1 MNISAEEIAPN
12 IHILRGHDD
21 GCGYGDD
28 FSWACVVLSEGNRA
42 TVKSLVA
49 DHGATNREN
58 YIKITEWL
66 KSRGATYV
74 EWERYKDGKNIPIKF
89 TLK

>member
-1 MNISAEEIAPN
+1 MSISAEELAPN
-12 IHILRGHDD
+12 IYILRIHED
-21 GCGYGDD
+21 GGCYGDA
-28 FSWACVVLSEGNRA
+28 FNLACIAIISGQL
-42 TVKSLVA
+42 TTIKSLVSA
-49 DHGATNREN
+49 PGATNREN

>member
-1 MNISAEEIAPN
+1 MSISAEEIAPN
-12 IHILRGHDD
+12 IYILRGHDD

-28 FSWACVVLSEGNRA
+28 FSWACVVLIDGNRA

>member
-1 MNISAEEIAPN
+1 MSISAEELAPN
-12 IHILRGHDD
+12 IYILRIHED
-21 GCGYGDD
+21 GGGYGDA
-28 FSWACVVLSEGNRA
+28 FNLACIAIISGQLA
-42 TVKSLVA
+42 TIKSLVSA
-49 DHGATNREN
+49 PGAANREN